1 MPRESPVLEA
11 VFDGNKVNNSKFF
24 QKKAHFS
31 NGKVLFLWDIAQLS
45 ASEAIKIVKFFE
57 KVRIVLLPK
66 LLRYSMV
73 ISFKH
78 LSFFVYFFPRS
89 YFLFFLFLFLF
100 RKFVFQSQSKEG
112 KILGNRFFL
121 IHLRMKLREM
131 TKLLRMRMRMRGG

>member
-24 QKKAHFS
+24 QKKAHSS

-78 LSFFVYFFPRS
+78 LSFLFIS
-89 YFLFFLFLFLF
+89 FLVPISSFSFSFSFLENLSF
-100 RKFVFQSQSKEG
+100 KAKAKKE
-112 KILGNRFFL
+112 RFSG
-121 IHLRMKLREM
+121 
-131 TKLLRMRMRMRGG
+131 TDSSSSTSG